1 MYVNKKREVNKMENE
16 TVKFEAGKTYYYRF
30 IGDSDLVVKCK
41 ITKRTAK
48 TITYVE
54 LDENKTYTKR
64 IREYFGVECVS
75 IASYSMAPVLFA
87 DRLAA

>member
-1 MYVNKKREVNKMENE
+1 MENE
-16 TVKFEAGKTYYYRF
+16 IVKFEAGMTYYYRF
-30 IGDSDLVVKCK
+30 IGDSDIVVKCK
-41 ITKRTAK
+41 VTKRTAK

-64 IREYFGVECVS
+64 IRESFGVECVS

>member
-1 MYVNKKREVNKMENE
+1 MENG

-41 ITKRTAK
+41 VTKRTAM
-48 TITYVE
+48 TITFIDI
-54 LDENKTYTKR
+54 DENNTYTKR
-64 IREYFGVECVS
+64 IRESLGVECVS

>member
-1 MYVNKKREVNKMENE
+1 MENE
-16 TVKFEAGKTYYYRF
+16 TVKFEVGKIYYYRF
-30 IGDSDLVVKCK
+30 IGDSDLTVKCK

-48 TITYVE
+48 TITFID
-54 LDENKTYTKR
+54 LDEDKTYTKR
-64 IREYFGVECVS
+64 IRESFGVEFVS

>member
-1 MYVNKKREVNKMENE
+1 MEKQP
-16 TVKFEAGKTYYYRF
+16 VKFEAGMTYYYRF

-48 TITYVE
+48 TITFVE
-54 LDENKTYTKR
+54 LDEKKTYTKR
-64 IREYFGVECVS
+64 IRESFGVECVS
-75 IASYSMAPVLFA
+75 IGSYSMAPVLFA

>member
-1 MYVNKKREVNKMENE
+1 MENE

-41 ITKRTAK
+41 VTKRTEK
-48 TITYVE
+48 TITFIDI
-54 LDENKTYTKR
+54 DENKTYTKR
-64 IREYFGVECVS
+64 IRESFGVECVS

-87 DRLAA
+87 DRRAA